1 MSGQFYGNDQASIH
15 HTDFGDLA
23 RGAAERLLGEL
34 AAAGIESG
42 TVVDLGAGSG
52 ILARIVSDAGYD
64 VVGVDISPEM
74 VALARVTAPHATF
87 HCGSLLDAELP
98 PAVAVTA
105 IGETLNYA
113 TDDRVGI
120 DEVERLAHRVRGV
133 LAPRG
138 VFLFDV
144 ATPGRAGPDG
154 GRQLFIDR
162 ELWTLYMR
170 SKESGDTLERAIT
183 IFRAT
188 GAGGYRRTDEQH
200 ILRLYEPDT
209 VLDALK
215 RAGFT
220 ARLLD
225 RYSPSPSA
233 STPAAGWTVV
243 LATPA

>member
-1 MSGQFYGNDQASIH
+1 MRGQFYGNDQASIH

-23 RGAAERLLGEL
+23 RGAAERLLHEL
-34 AAAGIESG
+34 IEAELLSG
-42 TVVDLGAGSG
+42 TVIDLGSGSG
-52 ILARIVSDAGYD
+52 ILARIMSDAGYD

-74 VALARVTAPHATF
+74 IALAQVTAPLAQF
-87 HCGSLLDAELP
+87 QCGSLLDAELP

-105 IGETLNYA
+105 IGEALNYA
-113 TDDRVGI
+113 TDDRVGLEAI
-120 DEVERLAHRVRGV
+120 ERLAHRVHAALLPG
-133 LAPRG
+133 G

-144 ATPGRAGPDG
+144 ATPGRAGPEG

-170 SKESGDTLERAIT
+170 SNENGHMLERAIT

-200 ILRLYEPDT
+200 VLRLYEPDA
-209 VLDALK
+209 VLGALK

-220 ARLLD
+220 ATLLD

-243 LATPA
+243 LATAA

>member
-1 MSGQFYGNDQASIH
+1 MTGQFYGNDQATIH
-15 HTDFGDLA
+15 HADFGDLA

-34 AAAGIESG
+34 GRARIEAG
-42 TVVDLGAGSG
+42 TVIDLGAGSG
-52 ILARIVSDAGYD
+52 ILARIMSDAGYD

-74 VALARVTAPHATF
+74 VALARVTAPQATF
-87 HCGSLLDAELP
+87 HCASLLDVELP

-105 IGETLNYA
+105 IGEALNYA
-113 TDDRVGI
+113 TDDRVGL
-120 DEVERLAHRVRGV
+120 DEVELLALRVHDA
-133 LAPRG
+133 LAPGG

-154 GRQLFIDR
+154 SRQLFVDR

-170 SKESGDTLERAIT
+170 SNEIGHTLERAIT

-200 ILRLYEPDT
+200 VLRLYEPDA
-209 VLDALK
+209 VVKALK

-220 ARLLD
+220 ATLLD
-225 RYSPSPSA
+225 RYSPAPSA

>member
-1 MSGQFYGNDQASIH
+1 MNGQFYGNDQASIH

-23 RGAAERLLGEL
+23 REAAERLLGEL
-34 AAAGIESG
+34 SRAGLDSG
-42 TVVDLGAGSG
+42 TVIDLGAGSG

-87 HCGSLLDAELP
+87 HRGSLLDAELP

-105 IGETLNYA
+105 IGEALNYA
-113 TDDRVGI
+113 TDQRVGL
-120 DEVERLAHRVRGV
+120 DEVELLALRVHDA
-133 LAPRG
+133 LAPGG

-154 GRQLFIDR
+154 SRQLFVDR

-170 SKESGDTLERAIT
+170 SKESGHTLERAIT

-188 GAGGYRRTDEQH
+188 GAGAYRRTDEQH
-200 ILRLYEPDT
+200 VLRLYEPDA
-209 VLDALK
+209 VLAALK

-220 ARLLD
+220 ATLLD
-225 RYSPSPSA
+225 RYSPSPSS
-233 STPAAGWTVV
+233 STPAAGWTVI